1 MLLRED
7 HKENMDYMVSMIV
20 IMQTTKILSSILS
33 MVWIQFSSLTDSLT
47 AIKKTGQ
54 NQISYQ
60 RQSYFF
66 LLGIKFP
73 NHDIIKDA
81 CRLGYLWAYIST
93 LGQAGG
99 FGF

>member
-47 AIKKTGQ
+47 AIKK
-54 NQISYQ
+54 NWPESNIVSA
-60 RQSYFF
+60 SILFF
-66 LLGIKFP
+66 LTWYQVP
-73 NHDIIKDA
+73 
-81 CRLGYLWAYIST
+81 
-93 LGQAGG
+93 QP
-99 FGF
+99 